1 MAIAVLGGAGYIGS
15 HTVKQLLAA
24 GEDVIVLDN
33 LITGHRKAV
42 DRRAR
47 FYQGDI
53 RDFKFLS
60 SVFSQEKVDGIVHF
74 AAFSVVP
81 ESMKNPLK
89 YFDNN
94 TCGMVTLLEAMKQ
107 FGIKRIVFS
116 STAATYGEPKQ
127 IPIKETDPQIPTNAY
142 GESKLAMEKIMHWAD
157 LADGLK
163 FIALRYFNVAGAMPD
178 ASIGE
183 DHSPETHLIP
193 IILQV
198 AAGKRLNLQIF
209 CNDYPTKDGTNVR
222 DYVHVLDLADAHVL
236 ALKYLEAGNSSTA
249 FNLGSA
255 TGFSNMEILQAARKV
270 TDKEIPA
277 SIGPR
282 RSGDPSTL
290 IASSEK
296 AKKILGW
303 KPKFD
308 NIEKIIETAWKWH
321 ENNPEGFGDRN

>member
-183 DHSPETHLIP
+183 DHSPETHL
-193 IILQV
+193 
-198 AAGKRLNLQIF
+198 
-209 CNDYPTKDGTNVR
+209 
-222 DYVHVLDLADAHVL
+222 
-236 ALKYLEAGNSSTA
+236 S
-249 FNLGSA
+249 
-255 TGFSNMEILQAARKV
+255 
-270 TDKEIPA
+270 
-277 SIGPR
+277 
-282 RSGDPSTL
+282 L
-290 IASSEK
+290 IH
-296 AKKILGW
+296 I
-303 KPKFD
+303 
-308 NIEKIIETAWKWH
+308 
-321 ENNPEGFGDRN
+321 